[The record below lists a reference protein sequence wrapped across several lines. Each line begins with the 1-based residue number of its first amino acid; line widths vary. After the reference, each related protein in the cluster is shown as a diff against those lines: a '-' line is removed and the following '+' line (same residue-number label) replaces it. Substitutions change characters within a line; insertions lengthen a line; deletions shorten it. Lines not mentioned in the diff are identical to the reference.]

1 MNKYTEIKDALQGG
15 LKTNNYRIIL
25 NVPTEDKSQ
34 INGSSNTI
42 LNILCQSTSF
52 PVRKISTNS
61 VFFRGR
67 KVVLRSLEEFDETWS
82 CTFVDDYNSN
92 IRRLFENWLTGTDSQ
107 ERQTIWT
114 NYQTDMKVIQL
125 SPEGFPVFGYLLSS
139 AFVSNIS
146 GVDFSDEKADAVK
159 LTITFSYSKCSIIPQ
174 SELTD

>member
-125 SPEGFPVFGYLLSS
+125 SPDGFPVFGYLLSN
-139 AFVSNIS
+139 AFV
-146 GVDFSDEKADAVK
+146 
-159 LTITFSYSKCSIIPQ
+159 
-174 SELTD
+174 